1 MRFIKV
7 ASQAFRIRLTR
18 IAQGMRRII
27 GAPDYERYLA
37 HVLKC
42 HPTESPLS
50 REAFARDALARRYNQ
65 PGNRCC

>member
-1 MRFIKV
+1 MAAIAEHPVRV
-7 ASQAFRIRLTR
+7 RLAR
-18 IAQGMRRII
+18 IAAVVRRII

-37 HVLKC
+37 HQREC
-42 HPTESPLS
+42 HAEEPPLT